1 MRLRLAVTT
10 VIVGVAL
17 LGAGCGSGESA
28 SEETTQPSVESST
41 TTTVTTTTVAPTTTS
56 STTTTT
62 TPVDPNT
69 VSAYFIGNSLTD
81 DTLGPLV
88 DAVRSFTVMA
98 SETGHTVAPLAWN
111 LECNASL
118 ISIVTTVGES
128 CGNPVEGI
136 GYLEEALPT
145 YDWDFLMVHPY
156 PGRGS
161 TLATDI
167 EVIEGL
173 ARMVSPETTVLVFTG
188 WPRYPE
194 FTEEWIADETIDD
207 ESPTSFSRVYMTT
220 LTDRLSDILE
230 QDVRLVPSAE
240 VLFRLEP
247 RIAAGDIPGLKS
259 LSDLYV
265 DTAHLGT
272 MGQWL
277 SAVTAA
283 SVLTGDDPAVF
294 EKPEAPW
301 YGDGEGFSEKY
312 TDAVHEIVAEVL
324 SE

>member
-1 MRLRLAVTT
+1 MSLRPVVMT

-17 LGAGCGSGESA
+17 LGGACGSGESV

-41 TTTVTTTTVAPTTTS
+41 TTVVNTTTTLD
-56 STTTTT
+56 
-62 TPVDPNT
+62 DPNT
-69 VSAYFIGNSLTD
+69 VSAYFVGNSLTD

-98 SETGHTVAPLAWN
+98 GDAGYTVVPLAWN

-118 ISIVTTVGES
+118 VSIVTTAGEN
-128 CGNPVEGI
+128 CGNPVDSI
-136 GYLEEALPT
+136 GYLEEALPAH
-145 YDWDFLMVHPY
+145 DWDFLMVQPY

-173 ARMVSPETTVLVFTG
+173 ARMVSPETTVLLFTG
-188 WPRYPE
+188 WPRYPDFSE
-194 FTEEWIADETIDD
+194 VWTADETIND
-207 ESPTSFSRVYMTT
+207 ESPTSFSRIYMTT

-230 QDVRLVPSAE
+230 QDVRLVPTAE

-247 RIAAGDIPGLKS
+247 RIAAGDISGLES
-259 LSDLYV
+259 LSDLYI
-265 DTAHLGT
+265 DTAHLGS

-277 SAVTAA
+277 SGVTTA

-301 YGDGEGFSEKY
+301 YGDPEGFSEEY
-312 TDAVHEIVAEVL
+312 TDAVREIIAEVL